1 MNAAEICQRR
11 VITAA
16 RDTTLPDAAKLMRQ
30 HHVGCL
36 IVVDQTDGQLRPVGV
51 LTDRDLVVEVIAN
64 EVPLNTVT
72 VGDIMT
78 LALLKVSESEN
89 IMEVAQ
95 RMRHRGVRR
104 VPVVTETTGE
114 LLGIIAMDDILRLLS
129 EELSLLSAITSREA
143 EQELA
148 KRTKSPKIE

>member
-1 MNAAEICQRR
+1 VNAAEICQRR
-11 VITAA
+11 VITAT
-16 RDTTLPDAAKLMRQ
+16 RDTTLSDAAKLMRQ

-36 IVVDQTDGQLRPVGV
+36 IVVDVTDGQRRPVGV
-51 LTDRDLVVEVIAN
+51 VTDRDLVIEVIAN
-64 EVPLNTVT
+64 EVPVNTVT

-78 LALLKVSESEN
+78 FALLKVSESEN

-95 RMRHRGVRR
+95 RMRSRGVRR

-129 EELSLLSAITSREA
+129 EELSLLSAITAREA

-148 KRTKSPKIE
+148 KRTKSPC